1 MFAKGVDMTEPFVF
15 FECTPVER
23 MTGRHA
29 KDVVDF
35 LEILKQIPSA
45 SIFHHMH
52 QYFLKSHVAPPAYP
66 NDFTCWIAECLE
78 EKVLAER
85 LANLNPFEFSDI
97 EEVRGELIRI
107 ITNYLK
113 ENRPPRTVR
122 EGKEFFFNEGIT
134 IVIPTGLEARTLAQF
149 KSVLDEVDPSCVYY
163 HFYEA
168 RLRLGRT
175 EDDFSRYFSDC
186 FGGGCESLAERIR
199 KLDPYMYTAETLK
212 NKLAALVDGAMEDK

>member
-1 MFAKGVDMTEPFVF
+1 MAEPFVF

-35 LEILKQIPSA
+35 LEILKQISSA

-52 QYFLKSHVAPPAYP
+52 QYFLKTHVAPPEYP
-66 NDFTCWIAECLE
+66 NDFTCWIADCLE
-78 EKVLAER
+78 EKILAER
-85 LANLNPFEFSDI
+85 LANLNPFEFANI
-97 EEVRGELIRI
+97 EDVRVELIRI

-134 IVIPTGLEARTLAQF
+134 IVIPTGLVATNLAEF
-149 KSVLDEVDPSCVYY
+149 KAALDEVDPSCIYY

-168 RLRLGRT
+168 RLRLGRKV
-175 EDDFSRYFSDC
+175 DDFSCFFSDC
-186 FGGGCESLAERIR
+186 FEGECTELAERIR
-199 KLDPYMYTAETLK
+199 RLDPYMYTAETLK
-212 NKLAALVDGAMEDK
+212 NKLVSLVVSAMEGK

>member
-1 MFAKGVDMTEPFVF
+1 MAEPFVF

-35 LEILKQIPSA
+35 LEILKQISPA

-52 QYFLKSHVAPPAYP
+52 QYFLKPHVAPPEYP
-66 NDFTCWIAECLE
+66 NDFTCWIADCLE

-97 EEVRGELIRI
+97 EEVRGELMRI

-113 ENRPPRTVR
+113 ENRPPRAVR

-134 IVIPTGLEARTLAQF
+134 IVIPTGLQATNLQEF
-149 KSVLDEVDPSCVYY
+149 KAALDEVDPSCIYY

-168 RLRLGRT
+168 RLRLGRKD
-175 EDDFSRYFSDC
+175 DDFSCFFSDC
-186 FGGGCESLAERIR
+186 FGGECAGLAERIR

-212 NKLAALVDGAMEDK
+212 NKLVALVADAMEDK